1 VPLGLGGSCWLP
13 ILNAMPSDE
22 APPSSSPSPTVP
34 IVVSEAVHVG
44 VLVAP
49 RLPTGVRSEIET
61 GLQAALLELVGDV
74 AWKVTVLS
82 QSVTAG
88 PSESVDVMDAAR
100 QVLLERDWDLVLVVT
115 DLPLT
120 EGRRTV
126 VSTCSP
132 VHGVGVVSFPAIG
145 SVHTRAR
152 TTKLLAQVAMTLVGT
167 DDRDSLRQLAGDTPE
182 GEGESAVRYAARVI
196 GGNVGLLVAMVRANR
211 PWRLAIGLSRA
222 LSVAGAT
229 AILTLVTTDLWLLAD
244 AYGIARFALLGLGS
258 VLAVTLTLVLGAGL
272 WERPRTRRQRRQVS
286 LFNAATL
293 ATVVLGVGALF
304 LALLVVSWLGAL
316 LLIDSSVLRQVLG
329 HQPGATAYVRIAWV
343 TACLA
348 TTGGAL
354 GAGLE
359 TDAAVR
365 AAAYTTSDAPDTDTA
380 EGNSLPR

>member
-1 VPLGLGGSCWLP
+1 
-13 ILNAMPSDE
+13 MPSDE
-22 APPSSSPSPTVP
+22 TPPSSPTVP
-34 IVVSEAVHVG
+34 TVPIAVSDAVSDAVPDALSDAVHVG

-49 RLPTGVRSEIET
+49 RLPAGVRSEVET
-61 GLQAALLELVGDV
+61 GLEAALRERVGDV

-82 QSVTAG
+82 EAVTAG
-88 PSESVDVMDAAR
+88 PSESVEVMEAAR
-100 QVLLERDWDLVLVVT
+100 HVLLERDWDLALVVT

-132 VHGVGVVSFPAIG
+132 VHGVGVVSFPALG

-196 GGNVGLLVAMVRANR
+196 GGNVGLLLAMVRANR

-229 AILTLVTTDLWLLAD
+229 AILTLVTTDLWVLAD
-244 AYGIARFALLGLGS
+244 AYGVARFALLGAGS
-258 VLAVTLTLVLGAGL
+258 ILAVTLTLVLGAGL

-329 HQPGATAYVRIAWV
+329 HQPGAAAYVRIAWV

-365 AAAYTTSDAPDTDTA
+365 AAAYTTSEAPDTETP
-380 EGNSLPR
+380 EGSSPPR

>member
-1 VPLGLGGSCWLP
+1 
-13 ILNAMPSDE
+13 MPSDE
-22 APPSSSPSPTVP
+22 APSFPSPSPTAPV
-34 IVVSEAVHVG
+34 ITSDGVHVG

-49 RLPTGVRSEIET
+49 RLPAGVRAQVET
-61 GLQAALLELVGDV
+61 ELDAALQALVSDV
-74 AWKVTVLS
+74 DWQVTVLS
-82 QSVTAG
+82 QAVTAG
-88 PSESVDVMDAAR
+88 PSESVEVMDAAR

-120 EGRRTV
+120 EGRRTL
-126 VSTCSP
+126 VSACSP
-132 VHGVGVVSFPAIG
+132 VHGVGVLSFPALG

-167 DDRDSLRQLAGDTPE
+167 KDRDPLRQLAGETLE
-182 GEGESAVRYAARVI
+182 EEGESAVRYAARVI

-244 AYGIARFALLGLGS
+244 AYGIGRFTLLGVGS

-304 LALLVVSWLGAL
+304 LALLVLCWLGAL
-316 LLIDSSVLRQVLG
+316 LLIDSAVLAQVLG
-329 HQPGATAYVRIAWV
+329 HEPGATAYVRIAWV

-380 EGNSLPR
+380 DGNQSG